1 MRRNHI
7 LGLAAAV
14 ALLAGCAGP
23 ITYNDRYGN
32 DRYGGRSFTGTWQI
46 DPSRSDNPQTTYRG
60 DDSRGRN
67 QDSDR
72 DEDDNDAYRDRDR
85 NVRFRSAWNDMGR
98 MPDVIRIEGGRDR
111 WTIRDTRGGVVED
124 IALQGRD
131 PDDGDNGDAAIGQ
144 WRNGQLVVE
153 RDRNGR
159 GYTQTFTVQDRGRV
173 LVVRTDVAGPNGSR
187 SYVRVYDRVS

>member
-1 MRRNHI
+1 MRRNHL

-60 DDSRGRN
+60 DDSRSRD

-72 DEDDNDAYRDRDR
+72 DEDNRDRDR
-85 NVRFRSAWNDMGR
+85 SVRFRSAWNDMGR
-98 MPDVIRIEGGRDR
+98 MPDVIRIDGGRGR
-111 WTIRDTRGGVVED
+111 WTIRDTDGGVVEE
-124 IALQGRD
+124 IAMQDRD
-131 PDDGDNGDAAIGQ
+131 QDYGDHGDNGDVAIGQ

-159 GYTQTFTVQDRGRV
+159 GYTQTFTLQDRGRV
-173 LVVRTDVAGPNGSR
+173 LMVRTDVAGPNGSR